1 MSEHHDT
8 NELLPWLLP
17 QWSWL
22 LSSQAAARIPPALL
36 LHGPSGTGKTA
47 LAVFWARQLLCRQ
60 TDVNAPC
67 GRCPS
72 CQLFAAGNHPDYT
85 RVEPAEPGKA
95 IGIDAIRQLINKL
108 SLKPQYNGYRVVVI
122 EPAHHLNVNAA
133 NALLKTLEEPAPY
146 TLIVLISSAP
156 HKIPVTV
163 LSRCQK
169 LAIPKPATEQ
179 AVAWLAAQGVRQD
192 PALLLD
198 MARGSPLRAVLLD
211 GTDRLAQR
219 EEIIQGLINVKTL
232 TQDPLQLANQWEPLF
247 SEEVVEWIMGWIH
260 DLVCLKLGLVCPN
273 AGLRSD
279 SATVHPMIH
288 DLSLPDLYACW
299 DFLIHTRQR
308 MGHNLNLRL
317 LIEELL
323 ILWSRPGLSGI
334 R

>member
-1 MSEHHDT
+1 MSEHHHT

-47 LAVFWARQLLCRQ
+47 LASLWARQLLCRQ
-60 TDVNAPC
+60 ADANTPC
-67 GRCPS
+67 GHCPS
-72 CQLFAAGNHPDYT
+72 CQLFAVGNHPDYT

-122 EPAHHLNVNAA
+122 EPAHQLNVNAA

-156 HKIPVTV
+156 QKIPVTV

-169 LAIPKPATEQ
+169 LAIPKPAPEQ
-179 AVAWLAAQGVRQD
+179 TLTWLAAQGVKQN

-198 MARGSPLRAVLLD
+198 MARGSPLLAVSLD

-219 EEIIQGLINVKTL
+219 EQIIQGLIDVKTMG
-232 TQDPLQLANQWEPLF
+232 QDPLQLANQWEPLF
-247 SEEVVEWIMGWIH
+247 SEDVIEWIMNWIYE
-260 DLVCLKLGLVCPN
+260 LVCLKHPLLRPN
-273 AGLRSD
+273 SGFRSEV
-279 SATVHPMIH
+279 ATVQQIIH
-288 DLSLPDLYACW
+288 SVSLADLYAYW

-308 MGHNLNLRL
+308 MGHNMNVRL